1 MSRMTEVLKIMYS
14 KDGRC
19 HEVSASRMI
28 EARRIMCVTTH
39 RHSIASYGVSVCSRM
54 TEVIKIMCAKVGRRY
69 EVSVS
74 RMTEA
79 RKNICV
85 NGG

>member
-1 MSRMTEVLKIMYS
+1 MAKAMMCMWLCAKE
-14 KDGRC
+14 GR
-19 HEVSASRMI
+19 
-28 EARRIMCVTTH
+28 
-39 RHSIASYGVSVCSRM
+39 SYGVSISRM

>member
-1 MSRMTEVLKIMYS
+1 MCLWLCVKE
-14 KDGRC
+14 GR
-19 HEVSASRMI
+19 
-28 EARRIMCVTTH
+28 
-39 RHSIASYGVSVCSRM
+39 SYGVSLSRM

-79 RKNICV
+79 GKIMC
-85 NGG
+85 